1 MNLTTVISAVKA
13 RCASFGSRVAGAAE
27 FKVLPEAANLTVP
40 AAYVLPLDDNPGQ
53 NRSSTGYRQ
62 PLRESFAVVV
72 VLSNT
77 SDERGQAAVASVH
90 SLRAELWAALLG
102 WQHDADAGPLEY
114 EGGSLLHLDRARL
127 YYQFE
132 FGADIEIGIAQ
143 TWQGASLAA
152 LPDLTE
158 VQIKVDAIDPF
169 DPNTGTSGPDGKIE
183 AGATVAVP
191 QT

>member
-1 MNLTTVISAVKA
+1 VNLTTVIAAVKT

-40 AAYVLPLDDNPGQ
+40 AAYVLPLDDNPGP
-53 NRSSTGYRQ
+53 NRSGTGYRQ
-62 PLRESFAVVV
+62 TVREGFAVVV

-77 SDERGQAAVASVH
+77 TDERGQAAVSSVH

-102 WQHDADAGPLEY
+102 WQHEADAGPCEY

-132 FGADIEIGIAQ
+132 FAADIEVDTAQ
-143 TWQGASLAA
+143 TWQGASLSAA
-152 LPDLTE
+152 PSFTE
-158 VQIKVDAIDPF
+158 IQIEVDAIDPF
-169 DPNTGTSGPDGKIE
+169 DPNTGATGPDGKTE
-183 AGATVAVP
+183 AGAVIAVP